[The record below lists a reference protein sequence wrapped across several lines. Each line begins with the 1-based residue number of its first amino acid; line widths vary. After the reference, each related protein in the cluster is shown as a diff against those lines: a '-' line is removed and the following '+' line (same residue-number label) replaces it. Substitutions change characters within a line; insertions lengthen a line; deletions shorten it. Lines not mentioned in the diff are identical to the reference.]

1 MSELARC
8 IAFLRELDTRAA
20 KRESTFRFGVGYFD
34 ESLPRVW
41 SRNYLVAEKDLDDA
55 SAELLAEE
63 ANRIMAE
70 AGLMHRKIEVY
81 DEEQGA
87 RFEHGFRDLGWD
99 VSCDLLM
106 VARREPDRVSD
117 TSQVEEVSVEE
128 LEPIWAEGIRGEPF
142 GQDNDVVRQL
152 IDNKRVVME
161 AIETRFFAS
170 RVDGALVSYCD
181 LYSDG
186 QTGQI
191 EAVMTLEP
199 YRNRGL
205 SRATVS
211 RTLDASRA
219 AGDDLTFLMAHRDDW
234 PQQIYR
240 KLGFDEI
247 GRVYEF
253 VRPPTA
259 AS

>member
-1 MSELARC
+1 MSDLARC
-8 IAFLRELDTRAA
+8 IAFLRELESRAA
-20 KRESTFRFGVGYFD
+20 KRESPFRFGVGYFD

-41 SRNYLVAEKDLDDA
+41 SRNYLVAEKDLSEA
-55 SAELLAEE
+55 SPKLLADE
-63 ANRIMAE
+63 ADRMMAE
-70 AGLMHRKIEVY
+70 EGLKHRKIEVY

-87 RFEHGFRDLGWD
+87 RFEQGFRDIGWD
-99 VSCDLLM
+99 VSCDLIM
-106 VARREPDRVSD
+106 VARREPDRASD

-142 GQDNDVVRQL
+142 GQDDDVVRQL

-161 AIETRFFAS
+161 AIETRFFAR

-186 QTGQI
+186 ETGQI

-211 RTLDASRA
+211 RALDASRA
-219 AGDDLTFLMAHRDDW
+219 AGDNLTFLMAHRDDW
-234 PQQIYR
+234 PQQLYR
-240 KLGFDEI
+240 KLGFDDI
-247 GRVYEF
+247 GRVYDF

-259 AS
+259 AP